1 MSELN
6 GMHDTHGTRAGRGEA
21 GGGGGRDSERHMNSN
36 YMNGNDMNSS
46 KQMHH
51 SLGTTK
57 GVDCAQGV
65 SEIEADVLE
74 LSIALDRLGLAERA
88 GAPEGLEARVA
99 AASAAEFSVARASS
113 RGVTHERDLA
123 TEPASIPFRTARD
136 SMSAAAGRR
145 GAGGNLSGW
154 LSPLRLAAGLAL
166 AAAVLGA
173 VLAQRPTG
181 VSAGGGTSV
190 ANGDGPARGSA
201 SGAAGAGASSTIAL
215 AGLTLADVALGEE
228 ILDAIAPLEFADSA
242 AGGPEGS
249 GSAEFWSF
257 DALSEESL

>member
-1 MSELN
+1 
-6 GMHDTHGTRAGRGEA
+6 
-21 GGGGGRDSERHMNSN
+21 MNS
-36 YMNGNDMNSS
+36 NDMNSS

-57 GVDCAQGV
+57 GVDRVQGV

-99 AASAAEFSVARASS
+99 AASAAEFSLAHASS
-113 RGVTHERDLA
+113 RGVTHERNLA
-123 TEPASIPFRTARD
+123 MAPASIPFRAARD
-136 SMSAAAGRR
+136 SVSAAAGRR
-145 GAGGNLSGW
+145 GAAGNSSGW

-190 ANGDGPARGSA
+190 ANSDSPAR
-201 SGAAGAGASSTIAL
+201 GAAGASSAIAL

-228 ILDAIAPLEFADSA
+228 ILDVIAPLEFADSA

>member
-1 MSELN
+1 MSDLN
-6 GMHDTHGTRAGRGEA
+6 GTRAGRGEA
-21 GGGGGRDSERHMNSN
+21 GGGGGGDLERHMNS
-36 YMNGNDMNSS
+36 NDMNSS

-99 AASAAEFSVARASS
+99 AASAAEFSTARASS

-123 TEPASIPFRTARD
+123 TAPASIPFRTARD

-145 GAGGNLSGW
+145 GAAGNSSGW

-181 VSAGGGTSV
+181 VSGGSGTSV
-190 ANGDGPARGSA
+190 ANSDGSA

-242 AGGPEGS
+242 ASGPEGS

>member
-6 GMHDTHGTRAGRGEA
+6 GKRDTHGTRAGRGEA
-21 GGGGGRDSERHMNSN
+21 GGGGGGDLERHMNS
-36 YMNGNDMNSS
+36 NDMNSS

-57 GVDCAQGV
+57 VMDRAQGV

-99 AASAAEFSVARASS
+99 AASAAEFSTARASS
-113 RGVTHERDLA
+113 RGVTHERNLA
-123 TEPASIPFRTARD
+123 MAPASIPFRAARD
-136 SMSAAAGRR
+136 SVSAAAGRR
-145 GAGGNLSGW
+145 GAAGNSSGW

-181 VSAGGGTSV
+181 VSGGSGTSV
-190 ANGDGPARGSA
+190 ANSDGSARGAA
-201 SGAAGAGASSTIAL
+201 SGAAGAGDSSSIAL

-228 ILDAIAPLEFADSA
+228 ILDVIAPLEFADSA
-242 AGGPEGS
+242 ASGPEGS

>member
-1 MSELN
+1 
-6 GMHDTHGTRAGRGEA
+6 
-21 GGGGGRDSERHMNSN
+21 MNS
-36 YMNGNDMNSS
+36 NDMNSS

-57 GVDCAQGV
+57 GVDRVQGV

-88 GAPEGLEARVA
+88 GAPEGLEARVE
-99 AASAAEFSVARASS
+99 AASAAEFPVARASS
-113 RGVTHERDLA
+113 RGVTHERNLA
-123 TEPASIPFRTARD
+123 MAPASIPFRTARD

-145 GAGGNLSGW
+145 GAGGNLSSW

-190 ANGDGPARGSA
+190 ANSDSPAR
-201 SGAAGAGASSTIAL
+201 GAAGASSAIAL

-228 ILDAIAPLEFADSA
+228 ILDVIAPLEFADSA

>member
-1 MSELN
+1 
-6 GMHDTHGTRAGRGEA
+6 
-21 GGGGGRDSERHMNSN
+21 MNS
-36 YMNGNDMNSS
+36 NDMNSS

-57 GVDCAQGV
+57 GVDRVQGV

-88 GAPEGLEARVA
+88 GAPEGLEARVE
-99 AASAAEFSVARASS
+99 AASAAEFPVARASS
-113 RGVTHERDLA
+113 RGVTQERDLA
-123 TEPASIPFRTARD
+123 VAPASIPFRTARD

-145 GAGGNLSGW
+145 GAGGNLSSW

-181 VSAGGGTSV
+181 VSGGSGTSV
-190 ANGDGPARGSA
+190 ANSDGSARGAA
-201 SGAAGAGASSTIAL
+201 SGAAGVGDSSSIAL

-228 ILDAIAPLEFADSA
+228 ILDVIAPLEFADSA